1 MQSLIDQHEGANEE
15 LQSAN
20 EEIQSSN
27 EELQSINEELETAK
41 EELESSNEELATL
54 NDELNTRNLE
64 LSILNDDLSNLLGSV
79 NIPILML
86 GSDLSIRRFTPQ
98 AEKVLSIIPTDVG
111 RPIGDIK
118 LKINL
123 PDLEELITEVIETG
137 SFKTREVQDRQGR
150 WYSMHVRPYRTMD
163 NRIEGAV
170 ILLIDIDDLKNYSE
184 AIVETIR
191 EPLIVLDGDL
201 RVRKANRAFYDTFK
215 VSPEKTQNQYI
226 YDLGNR
232 QWDIPKLRTL
242 LEEILPQ
249 NSQFQDFEVE
259 HKFED
264 IGLRTMILNAR
275 RLQQESSRSPLILL
289 VIEDITERKKL
300 LAREQTA
307 RAEAEEAN
315 RIKDEFLAT
324 VSHELRTPL
333 NAILGWAQ
341 MLRSGQLEEAEVA
354 PALEA
359 IESNARAQNQLVADL
374 LDTSRIIMG
383 KLALELGPV
392 DLITVIQA
400 AKETVR
406 QAAEE
411 KGVELRMELDP
422 TAGPVLGDVAR
433 LQQIVWNLLT
443 NAIKYTPQGGY
454 VETRLE
460 REGTSSVAI
469 IVKDTG
475 EGISADFLPH
485 VFVPFRQADAT
496 TARRHSGLGIGL
508 AIVRHL
514 VEVHGG
520 KVSASSEGAGQG
532 ATFRVVFPLSALSN
546 SDFESLNKSAAE
558 QSADLTGLRVLVVDD
573 NRDARG
579 LLSSALTKR
588 GAEVRACATVR
599 TALDTLEQWQ
609 PDVLVSDI
617 GMPGEDGYDFIRQV
631 RSLPD
636 DRGGQIPAVAVT
648 GYASKKDAAR
658 ALEAGYQM
666 FVSKPVELT
675 GLVAIIRSVT
685 QHFGTNPTS

>member
-359 IESNARAQNQLVADL
+359 IESNARTQTKLIADL